1 MRNYNIVK
9 RDTTEWTLLTIYIVD
24 ECEGCQVHN
33 LLCEAGTGK
42 MHGFSTAGH
51 FAEYSVSDYRNAM
64 VLPEDADMVS
74 SAPLFC
80 AGVTG
85 IDNILSS
92 LIQL

>member
-1 MRNYNIVK
+1 M
-9 RDTTEWTLLTIYIVD
+9 
-24 ECEGCQVHN
+24 
-33 LLCEAGTGK
+33 LCEAGTGK

-85 IDNILSS
+85 TDNLLSFLDPS
-92 LIQL
+92 LR